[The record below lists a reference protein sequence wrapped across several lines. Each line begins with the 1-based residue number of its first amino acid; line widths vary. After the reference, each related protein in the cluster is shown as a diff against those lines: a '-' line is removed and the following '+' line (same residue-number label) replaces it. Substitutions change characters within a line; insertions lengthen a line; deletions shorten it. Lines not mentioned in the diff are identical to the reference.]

1 MLEGELSNK
10 IIRAFFN
17 VYNRLGFG
25 FLEKVY
31 ENALILEL
39 KRMNIRGRR
48 QVPIDV
54 YDLGALV
61 GSYFAD
67 VIVEDKIILELK
79 AAEAIVEAHEAQLTN
94 YLRATSIEVGF
105 LFNFGKKP
113 EFKRKVFENKYKQIR
128 SNLLD

>member
-10 IIRAFFN
+10 IIRAFYN

-25 FLEKVY
+25 FLEKVC
-31 ENALILEL
+31 ENAFVLEL
-39 KRMNIRGRR
+39 QRMNIRGKR
-48 QVPIDV
+48 QVSIEV
-54 YDLGALV
+54 YDLNILV

-67 VIVEDKIILELK
+67 IIVEDKIILELK
-79 AAEAIVEAHEAQLTN
+79 AAEALSEAHEAQLIN

-113 EFKRKVFENKYKQIR
+113 EFRRKVFENKYKQIS
-128 SNLLD
+128 SN